1 MPLPPLPGMPAL
13 PLPMP
18 APLEAIVPSEPVEPT
33 SELTVAITPQ
43 DTPSPKRKG
52 SAKWVLLVVLIAG
65 AAFYWSEYGSPV

>member
-1 MPLPPLPGMPAL
+1 
-13 PLPMP
+13 
-18 APLEAIVPSEPVEPT
+18 VPSEPVEPT

-65 AAFYWSEYGSPV
+65 AVFYWSEYGSPV